1 MTAMR
6 RSSGEPGRSAPT
18 PSSPAEDRGS
28 PVSDSPDA
36 PKDAA
41 KAAPPS
47 GPSSSRARLVR
58 ALRRTVTE
66 YRRDNLGDWAAS
78 LTYYGVLSIFP
89 ALLALVSIVGVLG
102 TSAVDELID
111 NLGELAPGP
120 ARSLL
125 TGALAEV
132 RDGPGKA
139 GVALVVA
146 VLLAL
151 WSASG
156 YVAGFMRAANAVYGT
171 TEGRPTWKTLPLRLG
186 LTLALLLLVAV
197 SGVAVVFTGTLAKQA
212 GGVLGVGD
220 TAVRIWDVAK
230 WPVLVF
236 LVSLMFALLYW
247 VAPDVHRPG
256 FRWVSPG
263 SLLAVLIWIVASAAF
278 AFYVANFGSYN
289 KTYGSLAAAIVFL
302 VWLWIT
308 NSAILLGLEF
318 NAELDRAGEGDREGA
333 GTAEGSG

>member
-6 RSSGEPGRSAPT
+6 RSSGEPGSSART
-18 PSSPAEDRGS
+18 PSFPAEGRGS
-28 PVSDSPDA
+28 PLPAGPEA
-36 PKDAA
+36 PGHQAA
-41 KAAPPS
+41 TPRRPAPL
-47 GPSSSRARLVR
+47 RARLWP
-58 ALRRTVTE
+58 ALRRTFRR
-66 YRRDNLGDWAAS
+66 YRANHLGDWAAS
-78 LTYYGVLSIFP
+78 LTYYGVLSLFP

-132 RDGPGKA
+132 RGGPGKA

-171 TEGRPTWKTLPLRLG
+171 TESRPTWQTLPLRLG

-197 SGVAVVFTGTLAKQA
+197 SAVAVVFTGTLAAQA

-220 TAVRIWDVAK
+220 TAIRVWDIAK

-236 LVSLMFALLYW
+236 LVSLLVALLYG

-256 FRWVSPG
+256 FRWISPG
-263 SLLAVLIWIVASAAF
+263 SLLAVLIWVVASAGF

-289 KTYGSLAAAIVFL
+289 KTYGSLAAAIIFL
-302 VWLWIT
+302 VWLWISNT
-308 NSAILLGLEF
+308 AILLGLEF
-318 NAELDRAGEGDREGA
+318 NAELERVGESAEPAERV
-333 GTAEGSG
+333 AEG